1 MVKQDSTILQKEK
14 NIQDLDSVR
23 SSLTDTEQKTLYILL
38 LSEKPLS
45 MRAIRNQ
52 LILHLANN
60 LNFSLSGIARHLIS
74 SDPEEKKMGE
84 ELLGNIKFFREYFTK
99 QLLKQGLSETKK
111 CQLVEKELRKF
122 SSIKV
127 PSYETMVDAAYT
139 LKAYGL
145 ISERENPNK
154 NKESGKTLWFVVL
167 AYRSQYVEKRKE
179 IEKQLL
185 ELKNQ
190 YPLDFGELLL
200 NRISEIEFYDLLLFF
215 RELQKKT
222 KTVS

>member
-1 MVKQDSTILQKEK
+1 MVDNDSIVLQRGK
-14 NIQDLDSVR
+14 NMQDLDSVR
-23 SSLTDTEQKTLYILL
+23 SSLTDTEQKTLHILL

-60 LNFSLSGIARHLIS
+60 LDFSFSVITRLWVS
-74 SDPEEKKMGE
+74 SDPEEKKIGE
-84 ELLGNIKFFREYFTK
+84 EILESIKFFKDYFTK
-99 QLLKQGLSETKK
+99 LLLKQGLTETKK
-111 CQLVEKELRKF
+111 CRLVEKELKKN
-122 SSIKV
+122 SWIKI
-127 PSYETMVDAAYT
+127 PSYETMVNAAYT

-154 NKESGKTLWFVVL
+154 NEESGKTLWFVVPD
-167 AYRSQYVEKRKE
+167 YRSQYVEKRKE

-185 ELKNQ
+185 ELKNK

-200 NRISEIEFYDLLLFF
+200 NRITELEFYNLLVFF
-215 RELQKKT
+215 KELQKKT